1 MKNILFTT
9 ILFFIIG
16 IQMCYAQK
24 NQSSDY
30 NLRKAYEMLE
40 QNNDNEALKYVNQ
53 QIKETP
59 KLYEAYSLRAGIYY
73 GQEKYGLALTDIN
86 TSIKYWNKKGNFA
99 KYDLYWYRAKIY
111 IMLDELDKAIDDY
124 GTVYKMVTK
133 GKDLDVIHQVL
144 FTRAHVFYSI
154 GDLESSDDD
163 YKLMLKHDE
172 TDQVAMVGLARNMIE
187 RGNYNDAIELCNK
200 CEKYDNTY
208 EEIYRF
214 RMQAYDKI
222 AKTDLAIDDAFL
234 YVYHSENAESLYIES
249 IIKKHLSY
257 SLAKVNEMINNDS
270 DNYRWKIL
278 RTSIYEWM
286 YDYVSAIA
294 EYNNIEK
301 EYGAFANIYYY
312 KSICYN
318 EIGDYDHAIAEI
330 TKYIEMGNAKDY
342 YGLAQ
347 RADYYREAGRYDEAI
362 ADFSK
367 MIEIEPMEAYPYYKR
382 GWCYELKG
390 DDKSAMENYNAGI
403 DVDKTYPYIYL
414 MRGELY
420 EKQGLK
426 ELANADFE
434 EILKKD
440 TVAEA
445 GSCRQYALHF
455 LDRNDEAIEWM
466 NKMIENDP
474 DDNGLYYDK
483 SCLLSRMGMIDD
495 AIAALRTALEKGM
508 RSFAH
513 IENDDDMDPIRN
525 HPDFITLIKE
535 FKDKPIVTINGNED
549 SLDEIS
555 IISEVQMT
563 KMYSGVYEVACTING
578 LPLKFVFDTGASS
591 VSISSVEATF
601 MLKNGYLT
609 SDDIK
614 GKTYFSSATGEI
626 HEGTIIKLKEI
637 KIGEAVLRNVEASVV
652 QNQQA
657 PLLLGQSVLERFGT
671 ITIDN
676 INSKLIIKQ

>member
-1 MKNILFTT
+1 MKKILFIT
-9 ILFFIIG
+9 IITFIIG
-16 IQMCYAQK
+16 LQMCYAQK
-24 NQSSDY
+24 NKVSDY
-30 NLRKAYEMLE
+30 NLHKAYEMLD

-59 KLYEAYSLRAGIYY
+59 KLSDAYSLRAGVYY
-73 GQEKYGLALTDIN
+73 GQGKYGLALSDIN
-86 TSIKYWNKKGNFA
+86 TSIKYWNKESELA

-111 IMLDELDKAIDDY
+111 MMLDEFDKAIDDY
-124 GTVYKMVTK
+124 GAIYKMVAK
-133 GKDLDVIHQVL
+133 EKDLDIIHQVL
-144 FTRAHVFYSI
+144 YTRAHVFYSM
-154 GDLESSDDD
+154 GDLESSDND

-172 TDQVAMVGLARNMIE
+172 TDQVAMIGLTRNMIE

-214 RMQAYDKI
+214 RMQAYDKLD
-222 AKTDLAIDDAFL
+222 KTDLAIDDAFL
-234 YVYHSENAESLYIES
+234 YVYHSEDADAMYIES

-257 SLAKVNEMINNDS
+257 SLAKANEMINNES
-270 DNYRWKIL
+270 DNYRWKML
-278 RTSIYEWM
+278 RIFIYEWM
-286 YDYVSAIA
+286 YDYVNAIA

-301 EYGAFANIYYY
+301 EYGASANVYYY

-318 EIGDYDHAIAEI
+318 EIGDYDQAVAEI

-342 YGLAQ
+342 YGLSQ
-347 RADYYREAGRYDEAI
+347 RANYYREAGRYDEAI
-362 ADFSK
+362 VDFSQ
-367 MIEIEPMEAYPYYKR
+367 MIEIYPTYAYAYYMR

-390 DDKSAMENYNAGI
+390 NDKTAMENYNAGI

-420 EKQGLK
+420 NKQGLND
-426 ELANADFE
+426 LANADFE
-434 EILKKD
+434 EILKLD
-440 TVAEA
+440 TVAED

-455 LDRNDEAIEWM
+455 LGRNDEAIEWM
-466 NKMIENDP
+466 DEIIEADP
-474 DDNGLYYDK
+474 DNKGQYYDK
-483 SCLLSRMGMIDD
+483 SCLLSRMGKIDE
-495 AIAALRTALEKGM
+495 AIAALRISLEKGM

-525 HPDFITLIKE
+525 HPDFIALIKE
-535 FKDKPIVTINGNED
+535 FKDKPIATINANED

-555 IISEVQMT
+555 VISEVQMT

-578 LPLKFVFDTGASS
+578 LPLKSVFDTGASA
-591 VSISSVEATF
+591 VTISSVEATF
-601 MLKNGYLT
+601 MLKNGYMT
-609 SDDIK
+609 TDDIK
-614 GKTYFSSATGEI
+614 GKQHFSTATGDI
-626 HEGTIIKLKEI
+626 HEGTIIRLREI
-637 KIGEAVLRNVEASVV
+637 KIGEAILKSVDATV
-652 QNQQA
+652 IANQQA

>member
-1 MKNILFTT
+1 
-9 ILFFIIG
+9 
-16 IQMCYAQK
+16 
-24 NQSSDY
+24 
-30 NLRKAYEMLE
+30 MLGE
-40 QNNDNEALKYVNQ
+40 
-53 QIKETP
+53 I
-59 KLYEAYSLRAGIYY
+59 
-73 GQEKYGLALTDIN
+73 
-86 TSIKYWNKKGNFA
+86 
-99 KYDLYWYRAKIY
+99 
-111 IMLDELDKAIDDY
+111 DKAIDDY
-124 GTVYKMVTK
+124 GTAYKMVVK
-133 GKDLDVIHQVL
+133 EKDLDMIHQVL
-144 FTRAHVFYSI
+144 YTRAHIFYSM
-154 GDLESSDDD
+154 GDLESSDND

-172 TDQVAMVGLARNMIE
+172 TDQVAMMGLVRNMIE

-208 EEIYRF
+208 EETYRF
-214 RMQAYDKI
+214 RMLAYDKI
-222 AKTDLAIDDAFL
+222 DKTDLAIDDAFL
-234 YVYHSENAESLYIES
+234 YVNYSEDTDAAYIEN

-257 SLAKVNEMINNDS
+257 SLAKANELINNES
-270 DNYRWKIL
+270 DNFRWKML
-278 RTSIYEWM
+278 RIFIYEWM
-286 YDYVSAIA
+286 YDYVNAIA
-294 EYNNIEK
+294 EYNNLEK
-301 EYGAFANIYYY
+301 EYGASANVHYY

-318 EIGDYDHAIAEI
+318 EIGDCDHAIAEI

-342 YGLAQ
+342 YGLSQ
-347 RADYYREAGRYDEAI
+347 RANYYREAGRYDEAI
-362 ADFSK
+362 VDFSQ
-367 MIEIEPMEAYPYYKR
+367 MIEVYPTYAYAYYMR

-390 DDKSAMENYNAGI
+390 DDKTAMENYNAGI

-420 EKQGLK
+420 DKQGLND
-426 ELANADFE
+426 LANADFE
-434 EILKKD
+434 EILKLD
-440 TVAEA
+440 TVAED

-455 LDRNDEAIEWM
+455 LGRNDEAIEWM
-466 NKMIENDP
+466 DEIIENDP
-474 DDNGLYYDK
+474 DNNGHYYDK
-483 SCLLSRMGMIDD
+483 SCLLSRMGKIDE
-495 AIAALRTALEKGM
+495 AIAALRISLEKGN

-525 HPDFITLIKE
+525 HPDFIALIKE
-535 FKDKPIVTINGNED
+535 FKDKTIATINGNED

-555 IISEVQMT
+555 VISEVQMT

-614 GKTYFSSATGEI
+614 GKKYFSNATGEI

>member
-1 MKNILFTT
+1 M
-9 ILFFIIG
+9 
-16 IQMCYAQK
+16 
-24 NQSSDY
+24 
-30 NLRKAYEMLE
+30 
-40 QNNDNEALKYVNQ
+40 
-53 QIKETP
+53 
-59 KLYEAYSLRAGIYY
+59 
-73 GQEKYGLALTDIN
+73 
-86 TSIKYWNKKGNFA
+86 
-99 KYDLYWYRAKIY
+99 
-111 IMLDELDKAIDDY
+111 
-124 GTVYKMVTK
+124 
-133 GKDLDVIHQVL
+133 
-144 FTRAHVFYSI
+144 
-154 GDLESSDDD
+154 
-163 YKLMLKHDE
+163 
-172 TDQVAMVGLARNMIE
+172 
-187 RGNYNDAIELCNK
+187 
-200 CEKYDNTY
+200 
-208 EEIYRF
+208 
-214 RMQAYDKI
+214 
-222 AKTDLAIDDAFL
+222 
-234 YVYHSENAESLYIES
+234 
-249 IIKKHLSY
+249 
-257 SLAKVNEMINNDS
+257 
-270 DNYRWKIL
+270 L

-286 YDYVSAIA
+286 HDYVSAIS

-301 EYGAFANIYYY
+301 EYGASANIYYY

-513 IENDDDMDPIRN
+513 IENDDDMDSIRN
-525 HPDFITLIKE
+525 HPDFIALIKE